1 MRILFEIDGIEHEGQ
16 AEQVSELGTF
26 VLSDQQA
33 LPEEITLKLEE
44 EGNSVDLTG
53 EVVRKT
59 SEGFAVAFHALPP
72 KTIERLDRLLRP
84 GEAGPETEED
94 SEEGTGETAAFTIQ
108 GEDWTPPVTE
118 PVLHHWK
125 PEADLVP
132 PPAEGPDG
140 PAWENLPTLSP
151 TIEHRAPHPKAV
163 PLRKP
168 EAQPA
173 PPKKPEPE
181 AAPKPAP
188 KPVPE
193 PAPEAA
199 PEAVPEKTG
208 AAPNGTAPKTGAERR
223 ESERIDQSFP
233 IAFDTLTHLIK
244 EFTHNISFGGMFV
257 YTSRPLQ
264 KGEETAVTLVHP
276 VHEERCTLL
285 AKVVHSSDAPSPDPI
300 TGAPRYG
307 VGVEFRMPLDELK
320 RVLSDF
326 ISSHQ
331 QQAQPASS
339 AQVIGDARAVLQ
351 RGEESLHALLGVDPE
366 APLDE
371 IRRAYFQLVDRFH
384 PDRYFGKVTKA
395 DQKVLEELFRQLTK
409 AYEEL
414 TT

>member
-1 MRILFEIDGIEHEGQ
+1 VRILFEIDGVEHEGQ
-16 AEQVSELGTF
+16 AEQVSELGAF
-26 VLSDQQA
+26 VLSDQQTVPA
-33 LPEEITLKLEE
+33 EITLKLQDDIT
-44 EGNSVDLTG
+44 SVDLTG

-59 SEGFAVAFHALPP
+59 SEGFAVAFHALQPE
-72 KTIERLDRLLRP
+72 TLERLDRMLRP
-84 GEAGPETEED
+84 DEAGPAPEEEAEET
-94 SEEGTGETAAFTIQ
+94 TGETAAFSIQ

-125 PEADLVP
+125 PDGDLVP

-163 PLRKP
+163 PLREP
-168 EAQPA
+168 Q
-173 PPKKPEPE
+173 PEPE
-181 AAPKPAP
+181 PASEPETVPAP
-188 KPVPE
+188 VPVPE
-193 PAPEAA
+193 TAPEPT
-199 PEAVPEKTG
+199 PEP
-208 AAPNGTAPKTGAERR
+208 TGAERR
-223 ESERIDQSFP
+223 ETERIDQSFP

-257 YTSRPLQ
+257 YTARPLQ

-276 VHEERCTLL
+276 VHGERCTLL

-331 QQAQPASS
+331 QQPAQPAPT

-351 RGEESLHALLGVDPE
+351 RGEDSRHALLGVDKE

-395 DQKVLEELFRQLTK
+395 DQKVLEELFRQLTT

>member
-1 MRILFEIDGIEHEGQ
+1 VRILFEIDGVEHEGL
-16 AEQVSELGTF
+16 AEQVSELGAF
-26 VLSDQQA
+26 VLSDQQT
-33 LPEEITLKLEE
+33 LPQEITLKLQDEA
-44 EGNSVDLTG
+44 NSVDLTG

-59 SEGFAVAFHALPP
+59 SQGFAVAFHALQPE
-72 KTIERLDRLLRP
+72 TIERLDRLLRP
-84 GEAGPETEED
+84 DEAGPEAE
-94 SEEGTGETAAFTIQ
+94 EEGEESTGETPAFTIQ

-125 PEADLVP
+125 PDGDLLP

-163 PLRKP
+163 PLK
-168 EAQPA
+168 EPA
-173 PPKKPEPE
+173 PPPAEKPTPPPEP
-181 AAPKPAP
+181 KQ
-188 KPVPE
+188 PE
-193 PAPEAA
+193 PAPEPPPQAA
-199 PEAVPEKTG
+199 PEPAPE
-208 AAPNGTAPKTGAERR
+208 PTGAERR
-223 ESERIDQSFP
+223 ETERIDQSFP

-257 YTSRPLQ
+257 YTARPLQ

-331 QQAQPASS
+331 QQPAQPAPT

-351 RGEESLHALLGVDPE
+351 RGEDSRHALLGVDTE

>member
-1 MRILFEIDGIEHEGQ
+1 
-16 AEQVSELGTF
+16 
-26 VLSDQQA
+26 
-33 LPEEITLKLEE
+33 
-44 EGNSVDLTG
+44 
-53 EVVRKT
+53 
-59 SEGFAVAFHALPP
+59 
-72 KTIERLDRLLRP
+72 
-84 GEAGPETEED
+84 
-94 SEEGTGETAAFTIQ
+94 
-108 GEDWTPPVTE
+108 
-118 PVLHHWK
+118 
-125 PEADLVP
+125 
-132 PPAEGPDG
+132 
-140 PAWENLPTLSP
+140 LPTLSP
-151 TIEHRAPHPKAV
+151 TIKHHAPHPKSV
-163 PLRKP
+163 PLRKSI
-168 EAQPA
+168 
-173 PPKKPEPE
+173 
-181 AAPKPAP
+181 PKPAP
-188 KPVPE
+188 KPAAKPEPTPEPKPAPQAAPETE
-193 PAPEAA
+193 PAPASQPA
-199 PEAVPEKTG
+199 PQP
-208 AAPNGTAPKTGAERR
+208 APKTGAERR

-257 YTSRPLQ
+257 YTSRPLK

-276 VHEERCTLL
+276 VHGERCTLL
-285 AKVVHSSDAPSPDPI
+285 GKVVHSGDAPSPDPI

-331 QQAQPASS
+331 QKEASPS

-351 RGEESLHALLGVDPE
+351 RGEDSLHALLGVDQE

-384 PDRYFGKVTKA
+384 PDRYFGKVTSA

>member
-1 MRILFEIDGIEHEGQ
+1 VRILFEIDGVEHEGQ
-16 AEQVSELGTF
+16 AEQVSELGAF
-26 VLSDQQA
+26 VLSDQQS
-33 LPEEITLKLEE
+33 LPEEITLKFEE
-44 EGNSVDLTG
+44 AGNSVDLTG

-59 SEGFAVAFHALPP
+59 AEGFAVAFYALQPE
-72 KTIERLDRLLRP
+72 TLERLDRLLRP
-84 GEAGPETEED
+84 EETGPQPIEED
-94 SEEGTGETAAFTIQ
+94 DEVTGETTAFTIQ

-151 TIEHRAPHPKAV
+151 TIEHRAPHPRAV

-168 EAQPA
+168 A
-173 PPKKPEPE
+173 PPQAPKKPEP
-181 AAPKPAP
+181 APQPQTAPQPA
-188 KPVPE
+188 PE
-193 PAPEAA
+193 PAPE
-199 PEAVPEKTG
+199 PE
-208 AAPNGTAPKTGAERR
+208 KTGAERR
-223 ESERIDQSFP
+223 ETERIDQSFP

-276 VHEERCTLL
+276 VHGERCTLL

-300 TGAPRYG
+300 TGASRYG

-331 QQAQPASS
+331 QQAQPKPS

-351 RGEESLHALLGVDPE
+351 RGEDSRHALLGVDPE

>member
-1 MRILFEIDGIEHEGQ
+1 MRILFEIDGVEYEGR
-16 AEQVSELGTF
+16 AEQVSELGAF
-26 VLSDQQA
+26 VLSDQQT
-33 LPEEITLKLEE
+33 LPDEIELRLQDN
-44 EGNSVDLTG
+44 GNSVVLSG
-53 EVVRKT
+53 EVIRKT
-59 SEGFAVAFHALPP
+59 GEGFAVAFNEL
-72 KTIERLDRLLRP
+72 
-84 GEAGPETEED
+84 GPETLEQLDRMLRPEEAL
-94 SEEGTGETAAFTIQ
+94 EEAIEKPAEEAKPGPAFSIQ

-125 PEADLVP
+125 PDADLVP
-132 PPAEGPDG
+132 PPSDGPEG

-163 PLRKP
+163 PLRK
-168 EAQPA
+168 QQ
-173 PPKKPEPE
+173 PEPV
-181 AAPKPAP
+181 PKPKLEP
-188 KPVPE
+188 EPE
-193 PAPEAA
+193 PAPAPAPVPVPESA
-199 PEAVPEKTG
+199 PEPAPTPEPTPEPVKE
-208 AAPNGTAPKTGAERR
+208 KTGAERR

-257 YTSRPLQ
+257 YTSRPLK

-276 VHEERCTLL
+276 VHGERCTLL
-285 AKVVHSSDAPSPDPI
+285 GKVVHSGDAPSPDPI
-300 TGAPRYG
+300 TGAARYG

-331 QQAQPASS
+331 QQETSPT
-339 AQVIGDARAVLQ
+339 AQVVGDARGVLQ
-351 RGEESLHALLGVDPE
+351 RGEESLHGLLGVDRE

-384 PDRYFGKVTKA
+384 PDRYFGKVSGA

>member
-1 MRILFEIDGIEHEGQ
+1 MRILFEIDGVEHEGQ
-16 AEQVSELGTF
+16 AEQVSELGAF
-26 VLSDQQA
+26 VLSDQQT
-33 LPEEITLKLEE
+33 LPEEITLKLQDDD
-44 EGNSVDLTG
+44 NSVDLSG

-59 SEGFAVAFHALPP
+59 PEGFAVAFHALQPE
-72 KTIERLDRLLRP
+72 TLERLDRLLRP
-84 GEAGPETEED
+84 DQAGPELEDEEE
-94 SEEGTGETAAFTIQ
+94 STGETAAFTIQ

-125 PEADLVP
+125 PDADLVP
-132 PPAEGPDG
+132 PPVEGPDG

-151 TIEHRAPHPKAV
+151 TIENRAPHPKAV
-163 PLRKP
+163 PLREP
-168 EAQPA
+168 EPPPVPKQSEPEPQVAPQPA
-173 PPKKPEPE
+173 PAPQAAPQTEPEPE
-181 AAPKPAP
+181 Q
-188 KPVPE
+188 
-193 PAPEAA
+193 APE
-199 PEAVPEKTG
+199 
-208 AAPNGTAPKTGAERR
+208 KTGAERR

-276 VHEERCTLL
+276 VHGERCTLL
-285 AKVVHSSDAPSPDPI
+285 SKVVHSSDAPSPDPI

-331 QQAQPASS
+331 QQAQPKPT

-351 RGEESLHALLGVDPE
+351 RGEDSRHALLGVDTE

>member
-1 MRILFEIDGIEHEGQ
+1 VRILFEIDGVEYEGR

-33 LPEEITLKLEE
+33 LPEEIDLRLQDN
-44 EGNSVDLTG
+44 GNSVALSG

-59 SEGFAVAFHALPP
+59 AEGFAVAFFALQPETL
-72 KTIERLDRLLRP
+72 KQLDRLLRP
-84 GEAGPETEED
+84 GEAEPEPGDE
-94 SEEGTGETAAFTIQ
+94 TGEDADKLPVFTIQ

-132 PPAEGPDG
+132 PPADEPEETV
-140 PAWENLPTLSP
+140 WENLPTLSP
-151 TIEHRAPHPKAV
+151 TIKHTAPHPRTV
-163 PLRKP
+163 PLQKP
-168 EAQPA
+168 
-173 PPKKPEPE
+173 K
-181 AAPKPAP
+181 PKPAP
-188 KPVPE
+188 APQPAAKQSEATPSGEPAPQQSKPVPKAE
-193 PAPEAA
+193 PAG
-199 PEAVPEKTG
+199 V
-208 AAPNGTAPKTGAERR
+208 ERR
-223 ESERIDQSFP
+223 ESERVDQSIP

-257 YTSRPLQ
+257 YTSHPL
-264 KGEETAVTLVHP
+264 KKDEETAVTLVHP
-276 VHEERCTLL
+276 VHGERCTLL
-285 AKVVHSSDAPSPDPI
+285 SKVVHRGDAPSPDPI

-307 VGVEFRMPLDELK
+307 VGVEFRMPLNDLK
-320 RVLSDF
+320 RVLSEF

-331 QQAQPASS
+331 HQETSPS
-339 AQVIGDARAVLQ
+339 AQVTEEARAVLQ
-351 RGEESLHALLGVDPE
+351 RGEGSLHALLGVDKE
-366 APLDE
+366 APLGE

-384 PDRYFGKVTKA
+384 PDRYFGKVSGA

>member
-1 MRILFEIDGIEHEGQ
+1 VRILFEIDGVEHEGRV
-16 AEQVSELGTF
+16 EQVSELGAF
-26 VLSDQQA
+26 VLTDQQSP
-33 LPEEITLKLEE
+33 PEEITLKLEE
-44 EGNSVDLTG
+44 AGNSVDLIG

-59 SEGFAVAFHALPP
+59 PEGFAVAFHALQPE
-72 KTIERLDRLLRP
+72 TLERLDRLLRP
-84 GEAGPETEED
+84 DEAGPEPEDEEE
-94 SEEGTGETAAFTIQ
+94 STGETAAFTIQ

-125 PEADLVP
+125 PDADLVP

-163 PLRKP
+163 PLRAPKP
-168 EAQPA
+168 PPEPEPKPTPVPKDEPA
-173 PPKKPEPE
+173 RVPVPETAPEPKPEP
-181 AAPKPAP
+181 
-188 KPVPE
+188 
-193 PAPEAA
+193 
-199 PEAVPEKTG
+199 TG

-223 ESERIDQSFP
+223 ETERIDQSFP

-257 YTSRPLQ
+257 YTSRPLS

-276 VHEERCTLL
+276 VHGERCTLL
-285 AKVVHSSDAPSPDPI
+285 GKVVHSSDAPSPDPI

-331 QQAQPASS
+331 QQAQPAPG
-339 AQVIGDARAVLQ
+339 AQVIGDARAILQ
-351 RGEESLHALLGVDPE
+351 RGEDSRHALLGVDQE

-384 PDRYFGKVTKA
+384 PDRYFGKVSKA

>member
-1 MRILFEIDGIEHEGQ
+1 MRILFKIDGVEYEGQ
-16 AEQVSELGTF
+16 AEQVSELGAF
-26 VLSDQQA
+26 VLSDRKQ
-33 LPEEITLKLEE
+33 LPEEIELRLQDN
-44 EGNSVDLTG
+44 GDWVVLTG

-59 SEGFAVAFHALPP
+59 PRGFAVAFFELQPE
-72 KTIERLDRLLRP
+72 TLERLDRVLRP
-84 GEAGPETEED
+84 AEAGPEPVPEPPED
-94 SEEGTGETAAFTIQ
+94 TGEATVFNFQ
-108 GEDWTPPVTE
+108 GEDWAPPVTE

-132 PPAEGPDG
+132 PPADGPEG

-151 TIEHRAPHPKAV
+151 TIKHTAPHPKAV

-168 EAQPA
+168 RPQPA
-173 PPKKPEPE
+173 PKPAAKPEPE
-181 AAPKPAP
+181 AQPEPEPQRPEPAAAAPDAPAP
-188 KPVPE
+188 KS
-193 PAPEAA
+193 
-199 PEAVPEKTG
+199 
-208 AAPNGTAPKTGAERR
+208 GAERR

-257 YTSRPLQ
+257 YTSRPMK

-276 VHEERCTLL
+276 VHGERCTLL
-285 AKVVHSSDAPSPDPI
+285 GKVVHSADAPSPDPI

-331 QQAQPASS
+331 QQKPTPAV
-339 AQVIGDARAVLQ
+339 QVIGDARAVLQ
-351 RGEESLHALLGVDPE
+351 RGEESLHALLGVDTE
-366 APLDE
+366 APLDD
-371 IRRAYFQLVDRFH
+371 IRRAYFQMVDRFH
-384 PDRYFGKVTKA
+384 PDRYFGKVSAA
-395 DQKVLEELFRQLTK
+395 DQKVLEELFRKLTN